1 MLEAI
6 RLYLIPCLINS
17 VTAIYIIDK
26 MSNNKLNKKCKILLI
41 LNMTILLLFNNIFS
55 DETYKFFV
63 SIIIIL
69 FLSKLSYLDSFEKMI
84 IINFFTQIII
94 FISEFLYSVV
104 MITFFSNIDFLFNN
118 SFWLLISNVIICLI
132 SYFIINVKIIISNL
146 RKILIL
152 TTKLDKFTK
161 YNVAL
166 LLIIIIN
173 FLLLFIYD
181 DYSNKKGLL
190 FNSFLIVF
198 YILIFSFLLKEKIKN
213 LFFVEERESLIK
225 TLGEYEKML
234 DYQRI
239 NNHENKN
246 QLLIIKSMVKKNN
259 KKLIEYIDEIV
270 NEKRD
275 DNDIIYAKTKRIPTG
290 GLQGLIYQKMLI
302 MQEKCINVILDVAKQ
317 VRYINIVNFSS
328 KMNYDICRIVGI
340 ILDNAIEETIKFE
353 NKKREIIISMYV
365 DKCFIIEI
373 SNRIKESFDVNKIFE
388 KGYTT
393 KNKGHGYGLSLL
405 NKIVNENEKIFNEI
419 RIVND
424 IFTQI
429 IKIKM

>member
-259 KKLIEYIDEIV
+259 KKLI
-270 NEKRD
+270 
-275 DNDIIYAKTKRIPTG
+275 
-290 GLQGLIYQKMLI
+290 
-302 MQEKCINVILDVAKQ
+302 
-317 VRYINIVNFSS
+317 
-328 KMNYDICRIVGI
+328 
-340 ILDNAIEETIKFE
+340 
-353 NKKREIIISMYV
+353 
-365 DKCFIIEI
+365 
-373 SNRIKESFDVNKIFE
+373 
-388 KGYTT
+388 
-393 KNKGHGYGLSLL
+393 
-405 NKIVNENEKIFNEI
+405 
-419 RIVND
+419 
-424 IFTQI
+424 
-429 IKIKM
+429 